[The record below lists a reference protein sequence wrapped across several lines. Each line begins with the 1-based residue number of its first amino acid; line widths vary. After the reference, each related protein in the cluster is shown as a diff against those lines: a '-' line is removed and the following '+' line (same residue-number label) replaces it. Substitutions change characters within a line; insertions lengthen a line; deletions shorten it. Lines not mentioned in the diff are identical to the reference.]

1 MPIWNR
7 AVMPAE
13 PWPAR
18 LHERLPKRL
27 PKRWAKRRVKRWAR
41 TAPGLLLGGGLAI
54 GAATSTV
61 MAADE
66 AEPEMELLEYLGMWE
81 ETDEEWL
88 MFDQPGAE
96 EAGDAADSEADAP
109 EPLETED
116 ER

>member
-13 PWPAR
+13 
-18 LHERLPKRL
+18 
-27 PKRWAKRRVKRWAR
+27 RWAERWTRA
-41 TAPGLLLGGGLAI
+41 AVGLLFGSGLAV
-54 GAATSTV
+54 GAVYAEE
-61 MAADE
+61 A
-66 AEPEMELLEYLGMWE
+66 AEPGMELLEYLGMWE

-88 MFDQPGAE
+88 MFDQSDAE
-96 EAGDAADSEADAP
+96 EAGEAVDAEAEAP

>member
-13 PWPAR
+13 RWPDQCVGRRAGQ
-18 LHERLPKRL
+18 LPQ
-27 PKRWAKRRVKRWAR
+27 RWVRVA
-41 TAPGLLLGGGLAI
+41 AGLLFGGLSV
-54 GAATSTV
+54 GAVCAEE
-61 MAADE
+61 E

-88 MFDQPGAE
+88 MFDQPGAG
-96 EAGDAADSEADAP
+96 EAGDAADSEAEAP